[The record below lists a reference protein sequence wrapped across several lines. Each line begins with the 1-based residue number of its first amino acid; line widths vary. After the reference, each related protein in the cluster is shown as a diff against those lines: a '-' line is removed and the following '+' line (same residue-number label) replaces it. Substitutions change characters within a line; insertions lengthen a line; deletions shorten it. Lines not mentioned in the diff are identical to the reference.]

1 MKHDDAPNNL
11 PEGMNREN
19 PFRVPDGYFDRFPLK
34 IAERIAEENQ
44 SKVIRF
50 APLLKPA
57 PMLAIAATL
66 ITIAVVSYKIVYKP
80 IDTFEQDEISN
91 YVYQEGIIDEL
102 SDEEI
107 LDYSDFANADST
119 FHKSKSD
126 SETTHIQ
133 NYLLDEDVDINDIIN
148 EM

>member
-1 MKHDDAPNNL
+1 MKHDDTPDNL
-11 PEGMNREN
+11 PDGVNREN
-19 PFRVPDGYFDRFPLK
+19 PFRVPDGYFDRFPNK

-50 APLLKPA
+50 AVLLKPA
-57 PMLAIAATL
+57 PLLAIAATL
-66 ITIAVVSYKIVYKP
+66 ITIAVVSYKIFNKP
-80 IDTFEQDEISN
+80 TDAFDQDEIST

-107 LDYSDFANADST
+107 LDYSDYAAADST
-119 FHKSKSD
+119 FQKSTSD
-126 SETTHIQ
+126 SVTNTIQ

>member
-1 MKHDDAPNNL
+1 MKHDDIPDNL
-11 PEGMNREN
+11 PEGINREN

-34 IAERIAEENQ
+34 IAERITEENQ

-50 APLLKPA
+50 APILKPA
-57 PMLAIAATL
+57 PLLAIAATL
-66 ITIAVVSYKIVYKP
+66 IAIAVVSYKIINKP
-80 IDTFEQDEISN
+80 ADEFETDDISN

-107 LDYSDFANADST
+107 MDYSDFANADST
-119 FHKSKSD
+119 FHKSKSN

>member
-1 MKHDDAPNNL
+1 MKHDDTPDNL
-11 PEGMNREN
+11 PDGVNREN
-19 PFRVPDGYFDRFPLK
+19 PFRVPDGYFDRFPNK

-50 APLLKPA
+50 AVLLKPA
-57 PMLAIAATL
+57 PLLAIAATL
-66 ITIAVVSYKIVYKP
+66 ITIAVVSYKIFNKP
-80 IDTFEQDEISN
+80 TDAFDQDEIST

-107 LDYSDFANADST
+107 LGYSDYAAADATSYS
-119 FHKSKSD
+119 SKSD
-126 SETTHIQ
+126 SVTNTIQ

>member
-1 MKHDDAPNNL
+1 MKQDDIPDNL
-11 PEGMNREN
+11 PEGMKREN
-19 PFRVPDGYFDRFPLK
+19 PFLVPDGYFDRFPLK

-50 APLLKPA
+50 APLIKPA
-57 PMLAIAATL
+57 PLLAIAATL
-66 ITIAVVSYKIVYKP
+66 ITIAVVSYKIFNKP
-80 IDTFEQDEISN
+80 TDVFEQDEISN

-119 FHKSKSD
+119 IHKSD
-126 SETTHIQ
+126 SETTQIQ

>member
-1 MKHDDAPNNL
+1 MKHDDIPDNL
-11 PEGMNREN
+11 PDGVNREN
-19 PFRVPDGYFDRFPLK
+19 PFRVPDGYFDRFPNK

-50 APLLKPA
+50 AVLLKPA
-57 PMLAIAATL
+57 SLLAIAATL
-66 ITIAVVSYKIVYKP
+66 ITIAVVSYKIFNKP
-80 IDTFEQDEISN
+80 ADAFDQDEIST

-107 LDYSDFANADST
+107 LGYSDYAAADST
-119 FHKSKSD
+119 SYSSKSD
-126 SETTHIQ
+126 LVTNTIQ

>member
-1 MKHDDAPNNL
+1 MKHEDTPNNL

-19 PFRVPDGYFDRFPLK
+19 PFRVPDGYFERFPIK

-66 ITIAVVSYKIVYKP
+66 ITIAVVSYKIVHKP
-80 IDTFEQDEISN
+80 TDTFEQDEISN

-107 LDYSDFANADST
+107 LDYSDFADADST
-119 FHKSKSD
+119 FHKSD